1 MFPASLRTGIAMET
15 NGFFFSPHLHLLTMK
30 AIFMY
35 WTIAGRD
42 SRNLAASISG
52 VGARISCNFP
62 QEAQPTR
69 RYKEL
74 ISSKGSENA
83 CRNLAQT
90 DRSAMTQVHHTAHGQ
105 VRDYP
110 NSPSL
115 IIQMMVF
122 AQLSAG
128 SHLERPAFLNRR
140 QHLPQEHEGTWQSST
155 EKRMNLQMSRS
166 LPGGNTLI
174 HILAQQRFGLNVR
187 ILCMQK
193 PSITVPKVMTFAQ
206 ALSRHL

>member
-15 NGFFFSPHLHLLTMK
+15 NGFFSPHLHLLTMK
-30 AIFMY
+30 AIFHVLDNCRQRL
-35 WTIAGRD
+35 TKLGRID
-42 SRNLAASISG
+42 LRSWG
-52 VGARISCNFP
+52 QNFLVIFL
-62 QEAQPTR
+62 R
-69 RYKEL
+69 RLSQRADTKKL

-187 ILCMQK
+187 ILCMQNP
-193 PSITVPKVMTFAQ
+193 PSLCRK
-206 ALSRHL
+206 